1 MKAVAKT
8 GMLRIA
14 RIIKSNGIEG
24 EVQAEL
30 FIPSDE
36 IEKEEPVYIVFDG
49 LPVPFFIE
57 NLSPKGN
64 RKAYLRLTDVENLE
78 DADELEGKEIYIL
91 DDGGRDETSLFSIEG
106 WTVYDTEGN
115 EIGEITGSLDIP
127 ENPCIIV
134 EHNGKEIYIP
144 FHEDLISGYDK
155 ETGKISMDIPKGLL

>member
-36 IEKEEPVYIVFDG
+36 IEKEEPVYIIFDG

-78 DADELEGKEIYIL
+78 DADELEGKEIYIQ
-91 DDGGRDETSLFSIEG
+91 DEDGQDEPDFSPSKAG
-106 WTVYDTEGN
+106 PYTTR
-115 EIGEITGSLDIP
+115 
-127 ENPCIIV
+127 
-134 EHNGKEIYIP
+134 KAM
-144 FHEDLISGYDK
+144 K
-155 ETGKISMDIPKGLL
+155 

>member
-1 MKAVAKT
+1 MKAVTKT

-57 NLSPKGN
+57 NSTQRGS
-64 RKAYLRLTDVENLE
+64 RKALLRLTDIESLE
-78 DADELEGKEIYIL
+78 DADELAGKYIYTL
-91 DDGGRDETSLFSIEG
+91 AQPVEDDDAGETLEG
-106 WTVYDTEGN
+106 WIVYDTEGKKA
-115 EIGEITGSLDIP
+115 GVVTGFLDIP
-127 ENPCIIV
+127 ENPCLIV
-134 EHNGKEIYIP
+134 DHEGDEVYIP
-144 FHEDLISGYDK
+144 FHENLIAEYD
-155 ETGKISMDIPKGLL
+155 EAGERIVIDIPSGLI